1 VNQALFNQQGGD
13 MPPVPGQCAYCPIER
28 GFTLVEIAIVLVI
41 IGVMLTGILNAQSI
55 IRNARIKDTTRAVMD
70 MTAGAR
76 QFRDR
81 YGAWPGDL
89 STAGAS
95 IPGLTC
101 ANGNGNGQ
109 VGTAAESTC
118 ASEMLIRS
126 AMLRGDVSRPI
137 TIGGTVTLSVTSPV
151 LSTVTGLPA
160 NWINV
165 IRIQNI
171 DCDIAIQL
179 DRALDDGN
187 VTTGYFRTNT
197 VCAGE
202 DENIPVPN
210 AVLQLS

>member
-1 VNQALFNQQGGD
+1 MAADQHTRKRQLAKH
-13 MPPVPGQCAYCPIER
+13 AH

-41 IGVMLTGILNAQSI
+41 IGVILTGILNAQSI

-70 MTAGAR
+70 ISAAAH

-89 STAGAS
+89 STAVAS

-101 ANGNGNGQ
+101 ANGDGNGLI
-109 VGTAAESTC
+109 GTAAESAC

-137 TIGGTVTLSVTSPV
+137 TIGGNVTLSITGPAVGMSG
-151 LSTVTGLPA
+151 VTGLPT
-160 NWINV
+160 NWLNV
-165 IRIQNI
+165 IRIENI

-187 VTTGYFRTNT
+187 VTTGYFRTST
-197 VCAGE
+197 VCPGE
-202 DENIPVPN
+202 DENIVVLN
-210 AVLQLS
+210 AVLQLN

>member
-1 VNQALFNQQGGD
+1 
-13 MPPVPGQCAYCPIER
+13 MSRPVER
-28 GFTLVEIAIVLVI
+28 GFTLIEIAIVLVI

-70 MTAGAR
+70 LSAGAR

-89 STAGAS
+89 NNASTA
-95 IPGLTC
+95 IPGLAATC
-101 ANGNGNGQ
+101 NITTGNNGR
-109 VGTAAESTC
+109 VDTAAESTC

-137 TIGGTVTLSVTSPV
+137 TIGGNVTLSITSPT
-151 LSTVTGLPA
+151 LSLVTGLPS
-160 NWINV
+160 NWVNV

-179 DRALDDGN
+179 DKAMDDGN
-187 VTTGYFRTNT
+187 VTSGYFRTNT